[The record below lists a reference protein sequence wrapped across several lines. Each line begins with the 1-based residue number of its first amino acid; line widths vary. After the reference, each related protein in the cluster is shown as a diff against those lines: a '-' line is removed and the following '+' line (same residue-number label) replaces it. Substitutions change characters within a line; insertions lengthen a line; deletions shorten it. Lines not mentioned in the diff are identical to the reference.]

1 MLKSCYGGYPKCI
14 VLLSTAVAIFYDS
27 FSHYVKYN
35 FNIIEYRV
43 VFSIFCK
50 QIFLIIQFLDD
61 ERVRGSYIYV
71 NETAK

>member
-1 MLKSCYGGYPKCI
+1 MSAYIIAK
-14 VLLSTAVAIFYDS
+14 AIFYDS

-35 FNIIEYRV
+35 FNIIEYRA

-50 QIFLIIQFLDD
+50 QMFLIIQFLDD